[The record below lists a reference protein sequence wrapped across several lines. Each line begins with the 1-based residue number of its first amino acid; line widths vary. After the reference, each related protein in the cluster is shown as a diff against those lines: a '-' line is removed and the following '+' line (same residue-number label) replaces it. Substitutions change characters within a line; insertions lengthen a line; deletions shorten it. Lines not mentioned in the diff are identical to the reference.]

1 MRKILVVDDEPVM
14 LTLAQRILSAQ
25 YEVVTAKS
33 GAEAIELFEVH
44 KPDLVLS
51 DLRMPEMDGY
61 ELQKIL
67 QEKFSESVPVIFMTA
82 DESDESESKG
92 FAAGAADY
100 IRKPVKPDILLK
112 RVENITKS
120 MDKIRGLRTAAETDP
135 MTGILNKTASQE
147 KISELAAKSP
157 GALLMIDLDSFK
169 LVNDIYGHS
178 MGDGILISLVELI
191 KRSIDLS
198 AGDLAGRMGGD
209 EFVAYLQNVRDEKI
223 LQEKALF
230 LNEELVDFAK
240 KFLGED
246 MEIPLGVS
254 VGAVFSPDEGTTF
267 DELYKKADAALY
279 EVKQHGKHGL
289 SIYGANNQSENMLVN
304 TEKLS
309 QMRLILG
316 ERNIGEQAYFVDF
329 ESFKI
334 IYRFLSRLAYSHN
347 SGLQLV
353 QFVIE
358 SEDISATFKAEL
370 FKILRNSDCITQ
382 SGNKIL
388 VLLME
393 TESEECEKVKD
404 RIFSQLKNFSSDKV
418 VFESE
423 KIF

>member
-1 MRKILVVDDEPVM
+1 MQKILVVDDEPVM
-14 LTLAQRILSAQ
+14 LVLTQKILSEQ
-25 YEVVTAKS
+25 YEVLTAKS
-33 GAEAIELFEVH
+33 GAEAIELFERE
-44 KPDLVLS
+44 KPDLILS
-51 DLRMPEMDGY
+51 DLLMPEMDGY

-67 QEKFSESVPVIFMTA
+67 QEKFSESVPVVFMTA
-82 DESDESESKG
+82 DESEDSESKG
-92 FAAGAADY
+92 FAVGAADY
-100 IRKPVKPDILLK
+100 IRKPVKPDVLLK
-112 RVENITKS
+112 RVGNILS
-120 MDKIRGLRTAAETDP
+120 SLDKIHGLRTAAETDP

-147 KISELAAKSP
+147 KISALAAKSP

-223 LQEKALF
+223 LQEKTLF

-254 VGAVFSPDEGTTF
+254 IGAVFAPDEGTTF
-267 DELYKKADAALY
+267 DELYKKADSALY
-279 EVKQHGKHGL
+279 EVKQHGKHGI
-289 SIYGANNQSENMLVN
+289 SIYGAKNQSENLFVEV
-304 TEKLS
+304 EKLS
-309 QMRLILG
+309 QIRMILG

-334 IYRFLSRLAYSHN
+334 IYRFLSRLAYSSQ

-353 QFVIE
+353 QFVIK
-358 SEDISATFKAEL
+358 SENFSADFKAEL
-370 FKILRNSDCITQ
+370 FKTLRNSDCITQ

-388 VLLME
+388 VLL
-393 TESEECEKVKD
+393 TAADTEECEKVKE
-404 RIFSQLKNFSSDKV
+404 RIFSRLKEFSSDKV
-418 VFESE
+418 TFESE